1 MSLVFKLNVERESIP
16 PSIYPVSFLYFAVCF
31 PVRYCLGANT
41 GASGCVG
48 GETAFVAMNCCFFPA
63 SCPAHKRPKT
73 KGLFSLPSHF
83 SSPSSLGPFNYVG
96 PGGLIQPPP
105 FLLLSTLFPPSLPP
119 KPTTKGRGGISRLFL
134 PPSSRPES
142 FLLGACGNF
151 PKVLFLPL
159 LPLSVSS
166 SFQITKEEGE
176 EEGEVKRKGKSYC
189 WTLLRHPPTDRTGKK
204 SERGGEGFPPLFSMR
219 QVTAAGLRVTWGRE
233 KEEGK
238 CFLLCSFPFFRFS
251 SFLP

>member
-1 MSLVFKLNVERESIP
+1 MFSREILP
-16 PSIYPVSFLYFAVCF
+16 
-31 PVRYCLGANT
+31 RGDHR
-41 GASGCVG
+41 CVG
-48 GETAFVAMNCCFFPA
+48 LCRRRDGICCHELLLLSSELSGAHTPAQTA
-63 SCPAHKRPKT
+63 KD
-73 KGLFSLPSHF
+73 KGPLFTPLPLFS
-83 SSPSSLGPFNYVG
+83 SSLGPFNCVG

-105 FLLLSTLFPPSLPP
+105 SLLLSTLFSPRCLRSPLR
-119 KPTTKGRGGISRLFL
+119 KGGGISRLFL

-204 SERGGEGFPPLFSMR
+204 SERGGGGFPPLFSMR

>member
-31 PVRYCLGANT
+31 PVRYCLGATT
-41 GASGCVG
+41 GASDCVG
-48 GETAFVAMNCCFFPA
+48 GETAFVAMNCCFFPV
-63 SCPAHKRPKT
+63 SCLAHTRPHKRPKT

-105 FLLLSTLFPPSLPP
+105 FLLLSTLFSPSLPP

-176 EEGEVKRKGKSYC
+176 EEGGG
-189 WTLLRHPPTDRTGKK
+189 GKK
-204 SERGGEGFPPLFSMR
+204 E
-219 QVTAAGLRVTWGRE
+219 RE
-233 KEEGK
+233 KLLLDPPPPPADRPNREEE
-238 CFLLCSFPFFRFS
+238 
-251 SFLP
+251 